1 MKNRKEGD
9 DSHKIFFDFKMENK
23 DVIDHLKKYWIFL
36 QEIVKFN
43 S

>member
-1 MKNRKEGD
+1 MIPIKF
-9 DSHKIFFDFKMENK
+9 SLILKMENK